1 MKLFL
6 EKAAINNTF
15 FDPEPY
21 RNAYTDSFSNEKR
34 ARESL
39 LARYL
44 LDELL
49 KKNFDKNL
57 HSLGLEKDEQG
68 KPFFRN
74 HRALHLSIAHSNGL
88 VAIGLCDVPLGI
100 DVEEFFPAQHRDLK
114 IAFNEAEKKIVG
126 EDALTA
132 YRLFSQKEAIAKLK
146 GHGFLVEPNEIN
158 TLEYQDN
165 IVSGTLSFAER
176 HFVYAFAFDTKLE
189 KELVLKIEEFGRE

>member
-6 EKAAINNTF
+6 EKASISNTF

-21 RNAYTDSFSNEKR
+21 RDAYIESFSNEKR

-49 KKNFDKNL
+49 KKNFDINL
-57 HSLGLEKDEQG
+57 HALGLEKDEQG

-74 HRALHLSIAHSNGL
+74 HSTLHLSIAHSNGL
-88 VAIGLCDVPLGI
+88 VAVALCDTPLGI

-114 IAFNEAEKKIVG
+114 IAFNEYEKKIVG

-132 YRLFSQKEAIAKLK
+132 YRLFSQKEAISKLK

-165 IVSGTLSFAER
+165 IFSGMFSFVER
-176 HFVYAFAFDTKLE
+176 NFVYAFAFKE
-189 KELVLKIEEFGRE
+189 QPEEELVLMMKEFGR